1 MFGTIFFKNRVFQDL
16 NQSIYAKFHAE
27 FESGNGLFISPIKI
41 AFTSKYF
48 FQILFFVDVFVFVFF
63 ILISFDFLFF
73 RGAKFMRSVED
84 KQNSSRHG
92 PGRPGRR
99 PHCPGGG
106 RRPQVPWYLRQAP
119 VSILSVVQSC

>member
-27 FESGNGLFISPIKI
+27 FESGNGLLISPIKI
-41 AFTSKYF
+41 AFISNYI
-48 FQILFFVDVFVFVFF
+48 FQIFIFFDEFFFVII

-84 KQNSSRHG
+84 KQNSSRH
-92 PGRPGRR
+92 
-99 PHCPGGG
+99 
-106 RRPQVPWYLRQAP
+106 
-119 VSILSVVQSC
+119 I